1 MVSSTMN
8 APKALGW
15 FVTRVRQ
22 VFVLLNPFNF

>member
-1 MVSSTMN
+1 MISPTMN
-8 APKALGW
+8 APKVLAW